1 MSILDTIAER
11 TRERIAQERAV
22 TPDEAIIKEARARAT
37 AELAEGSFAFPFE
50 RALSQE
56 EPSFICEV
64 KKVSP
69 SKGVIDPA
77 FDYLNI
83 ARDYERAGAQ
93 AISCLTEP
101 YYFQGSNAYL
111 KAIAQEVSIPI
122 LRKDFVVDARMIY
135 EAKILD
141 ASAILL
147 ICSILNDDELAEYLA
162 LAHELGLS
170 ALVEAHDPNEIA
182 RAQAAGARIIGVNNR
197 DLSTFEV
204 NTENALA
211 LRSLVD
217 ESVLF
222 VSESGIKTP
231 QDIADLARI
240 GVNAV
245 LIGETLMRSP
255 DKKEMLDHLKS
266 ALLTSDP
273 RTSPNGDDE

>member
-11 TRERIAQERAV
+11 TRERITQERAV
-22 TPDEAIIKEARARAT
+22 TPDEVIIEEARARAT
-37 AELAEGSFAFPFE
+37 AELAEGPFAFPFE

-56 EPSFICEV
+56 APSFICEV
-64 KKVSP
+64 KKASP
-69 SKGVIDPA
+69 SKGIIDPV

-101 YYFQGSNAYL
+101 YYFEGSNAYL
-111 KAIAQEVSIPI
+111 KTIAQEVSIPI
-122 LRKDFVVDARMIY
+122 LRKDFVVDARMVY
-135 EAKILD
+135 EAKTLG
-141 ASAILL
+141 ASAVLL
-147 ICSILNDDELAEYLA
+147 ICSILNDDELTEYLT

-170 ALVEAHDPNEIA
+170 ALVEAHDPDEIA

-217 ESVLF
+217 EEVLF

-231 QDIADLARI
+231 QDVADLARI
-240 GVNAV
+240 GVDAV

-255 DKKEMLDHLKS
+255 DKKSMLDHLKS
-266 ALLTSDP
+266 ALPTSDP
-273 RTSPNGDDE
+273 HTSPNGDDE

>member
-22 TPDEAIIKEARARAT
+22 TPDEAIIEEARARAT
-37 AELAEGSFAFPFE
+37 AELAEGPFAFPFE
-50 RALSQE
+50 HALSQE
-56 EPSFICEV
+56 APSFICEV
-64 KKVSP
+64 KKASP
-69 SKGVIDPA
+69 SKGIIDPV

-101 YYFQGSNAYL
+101 YYFEGSNAYL

-122 LRKDFVVDARMIY
+122 LRKDFVVDARMVY
-135 EAKILD
+135 EAKTLG
-141 ASAILL
+141 ASAVLL
-147 ICSILNDDELAEYLA
+147 ICSILNDDDLAKYLT

-170 ALVEAHDPNEIA
+170 ALVEAHDPDEIA

-217 ESVLF
+217 EEVLF

-231 QDIADLARI
+231 QNVADLARI
-240 GVNAV
+240 GADAV

-255 DKKEMLDHLKS
+255 DKKSMLDHLKS
-266 ALLTSDP
+266 ALPTSDP

>member
-22 TPDEAIIKEARARAT
+22 TPDETIIEEARDRAA
-37 AELAEGSFAFPFE
+37 AELAEGPFTFPFE
-50 RALSQE
+50 RALSQGG
-56 EPSFICEV
+56 PSFICEV
-64 KKVSP
+64 KKASP
-69 SKGVIDPA
+69 SKGVIDPV

-111 KAIAQEVSIPI
+111 KAIAQEVSIPV

-135 EAKILD
+135 EAKTLG
-141 ASAILL
+141 ASAVLL

-170 ALVEAHDPNEIA
+170 ALVETHDPDEIA

-197 DLSTFEV
+197 NLSTFEV

-217 ESVLF
+217 EKVLF

-231 QDIADLARI
+231 QDVAELARI

-255 DKKEMLDHLKS
+255 NKKDMLDHLKS
-266 ALLTSDP
+266 ELPPTNDQCA
-273 RTSPNGDDE
+273 RAKGDA